1 MRHSLQLR
9 DYGAICRNYGSIG
22 RAANLPA
29 NALAARAS
37 AKGCPNLYCHGRPPS
52 RPPGL
57 LFWAELASLLLIV
70 LYGHAEALWPRQSTR
85 QKTPLRMAALA
96 LCASWRCAPRSASPR
111 SFSLD
116 IGKVPTGWWAVQQ
129 HPVLQRVMREDGE
142 AAGRTLACLYVA
154 RRSVTP
160 RWGSVSSSP
169 PRSAPG
175 RPWAWRQTGT
185 KPRWFGRRS

>member
-1 MRHSLQLR
+1 MNATLFATTRLR
-9 DYGAICRNYGSIG
+9 RY
-22 RAANLPA
+22 LPKLRLNWPGIKTA
-29 NALAARAS
+29 DQCS
-37 AKGCPNLYCHGRPPS
+37 SSVSFCKGNLYRHGRPPS

-116 IGKVPTGWWAVQQ
+116 IGKVPTGWWAVRQQ
-129 HPVLQRVMREDGE
+129 PVLQRVMREDGE

-175 RPWAWRQTGT
+175 RPWTLRQTGT
-185 KPRWFGRRS
+185 KPRWVGRRS